1 MNPHLTCFLIDDDGD
16 DRDIFRIALKDSKII
31 VQLHEAVNGLDALQK
46 LPPITGFIPDFIF
59 LDLNMPVMGGKECL
73 IKIRAIEKLKHIP
86 VIIYSTSDYLK
97 YVKETEAL
105 GASLYV
111 VKPSSIE
118 KLAQILAS
126 ILRKEQIEFFL
137 PERTFFY

>member
-1 MNPHLTCFLIDDDGD
+1 MNPHLTCFLIDDDDD
-16 DRDIFRIALKDSKII
+16 DRDIFREALNDSKFN
-31 VQLHEAVNGLDALQK
+31 VHLFEAVNGLDALQK
-46 LPPITGFIPDFIF
+46 LPPHTNFLPDFIF
-59 LDLNMPVMGGKECL
+59 LDLNMPVMSGKELL
-73 IKIRAIEKLKHIP
+73 IEIKANEKLKNIP

-97 YVKETEAL
+97 FVKETEAL

-126 ILRKEQIEFFL
+126 ILRKERMEFFL